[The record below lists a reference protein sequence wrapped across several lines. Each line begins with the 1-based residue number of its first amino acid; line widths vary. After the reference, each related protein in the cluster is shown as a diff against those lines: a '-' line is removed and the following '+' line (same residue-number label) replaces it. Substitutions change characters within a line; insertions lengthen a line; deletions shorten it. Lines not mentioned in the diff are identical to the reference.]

1 MGQVALGF
9 RSLLVRAAVFF
20 IMAALLAWA
29 LGGTLWPRAVGVFV
43 DTAAFQGESW
53 AWKAEV
59 DESPKPS
66 GKPSRPPLAFQLWF
80 RPKGTDAYES
90 FSPFASEGTF
100 TDMLPLIVA
109 DDELIVAGY
118 HYNQEQWQM
127 YRINARKELGKPES
141 YADRLGIVEAWSG
154 LAGSKSP

>member
-43 DTAAFQGESW
+43 DAAAFQGESW
-53 AWKAEV
+53 AWRAEV

-80 RPKGTDAYES
+80 RIKGSDVYER
-90 FSPFASEGTF
+90 FEPFAAVGTF
-100 TDMLPLIVA
+100 TDRLPLIVA
-109 DDELIVAGY
+109 GDELIVAGY

-127 YRINARKELGKPES
+127 YRINARKDLGEPVS
-141 YADRLGIVEAWSG
+141 YPDRLAIVEAWSG
-154 LAGSKSP
+154 LADSKSP

>member
-43 DTAAFQGESW
+43 DTAAFQGEAW
-53 AWKAEV
+53 AWRAEV

-80 RPKGTDAYES
+80 RPKGSDAYEP
-90 FSPFASEGTF
+90 FTPFASEGMF

-109 DDELIVAGY
+109 GDELVVAGY
-118 HYNQEQWQM
+118 HYNQEKWQM
-127 YRINARKELGKPES
+127 YRIDSSKALGKPVS
-141 YADRLGIVEAWSG
+141 YSDRLAIVEVWSG

>member
-29 LGGTLWPRAVGVFV
+29 LGGTLWPRSVGVFV
-43 DTAAFQGESW
+43 DTASFQGEDW
-53 AWKAEV
+53 AWQAMV

-66 GKPSRPPLAFQLWF
+66 GKPTRPPLEFQLWV
-80 RPKGTDAYES
+80 RTKGSDSYEKFLP
-90 FSPFASEGTF
+90 FSEAGTF
-100 TDMLPLIVA
+100 IEMLPLIV
-109 DDELIVAGY
+109 DDDQLIVAGY
-118 HYNQEQWQM
+118 HYNMEKWQI
-127 YRINARKELGKPES
+127 YRINAGKELGKPVS
-141 YADRLGIVEAWSG
+141 YPSRLEIVEAWSS